1 MINHFFSSIFRYL
14 CVYKDIMT
22 EIKSYKLD
30 YKFQENDV
38 RDYVFTQHTDLDNTF
53 LLKSKENTDTIV
65 LNSNL
70 PPKLNLYRVIPTQ
83 QINILDQGQLGSCV
97 ANAFALNISYI
108 TKNNTNLCRLLL
120 YALCRIKDNNP
131 LSIDAG
137 TTVRSAGS
145 SIFKYG
151 VCPEVVH
158 PYNSINVAN
167 YRILPPLVA
176 FQNSKIFK
184 SFSYTFIS
192 QGSNYLNNIKAVLNN
207 YNVPIIFG
215 FMVYESFMTQN
226 VAKTGIV
233 PMPDLK
239 KEKLQGG
246 HCMNIIGY
254 DDSKQLFICANSW
267 GKNWGNA
274 GFCYMPYMY
283 ILNTSLA
290 SDLCFLRMET

>member
-1 MINHFFSSIFRYL
+1 
-14 CVYKDIMT
+14 MT

-38 RDYVFTQHTDLDNTF
+38 RDHVFTQHTNLDNTF

-65 LNSNL
+65 LKSNL
-70 PPKLNLYRVIPTQ
+70 PPKINLYRVISTQ
-83 QINILDQGQLGSCV
+83 QINILDQGQIGSCV

-145 SIFKYG
+145 SVASYG
-151 VCPEVVH
+151 SCPEIVF
-158 PYNSINVAN
+158 PYNSVNVSN
-167 YRILPPLVA
+167 YRLLPPLIT
-176 FQNSKIFK
+176 FQNSKLFK
-184 SFSYTFIS
+184 SFSYTFVS
-192 QGSNYLNNIKAVLNN
+192 QGSNYLNNIKAVFNR

-215 FMVYESFMTQN
+215 FMVYESFMSSN
-226 VAKTGIV
+226 VAKTGLV

-239 KEKLQGG
+239 KEKLIGG

-254 DDSKQLFICANSW
+254 DDDKQLFICANSW
-267 GKNWGNA
+267 GKNWGNT

-290 SDLCFLRMET
+290 SDLAFLTISL

>member
-1 MINHFFSSIFRYL
+1 
-14 CVYKDIMT
+14 MT
-22 EIKSYKLD
+22 ENAYYKFN

-38 RDYVFTQHTDLDNTF
+38 RDYVFTQHPESENSFILQTQ
-53 LLKSKENTDTIV
+53 KSTDTIV
-65 LNSNL
+65 LKSNL
-70 PPKLNLYRVIPTQ
+70 PSKLNLYRTIPTQ

-97 ANAFALNISYI
+97 ANAYALNISYI

-131 LSIDAG
+131 LSIDSG

-145 SIFKYG
+145 SIFNYG
-151 VCPEVVH
+151 TCPEALH
-158 PYNSINVAN
+158 PYNSVNVSN
-167 YRILPPLVA
+167 YRLLPPLITL
-176 FQNSKIFK
+176 QNSKIFK
-184 SFSYTFIS
+184 SFSYNFIS
-192 QGSNYLNNIKAVLNN
+192 KGTNYLNNIKGVLNN

-226 VAKTGIV
+226 VAKTGLV

-267 GKNWGNA
+267 GKKWGNA

-283 ILNTSLA
+283 ILDTSLA
-290 SDLCFLRMET
+290 SDLCFLIISV